1 MTFVLPKVRAFRWRG
16 ALRDAERPGGHPPP
30 RRTPKHPVVRV
41 CGDTYA
47 AIASY
52 ALKHDVPMGA
62 VLDALLADLPLVRSR
77 R

>member
-16 ALRDAERPGGHPPP
+16 ALRDAQRPGGHPPP

-41 CGDTYA
+41 CGDTY
-47 AIASY
+47 
-52 ALKHDVPMGA
+52 DVPMGA